1 MTKMNEN
8 EIKNFLMQGTLTGK
22 LATISEDGRPHVAPI
37 WFVLD
42 GNDLILTTHCE
53 SVKAKNMLRDPRI
66 AICVDDQTPLFSFV
80 TIFGIAST
88 DKNSIDLLKWTIK
101 IAERYMG
108 KDKANDYGK
117 RNSTEEELVVRIKPT
132 KIIAEKEV
140 AAWE

>member
-1 MTKMNEN
+1 MARMTEN

-22 LATISEDGRPHVAPI
+22 LATVSEDGRPHVAPI
-37 WFVLD
+37 WFGLD
-42 GNDLILTTHCE
+42 GNDLILTTNYE
-53 SVKAKNMLRDPRI
+53 SVKAKNMLRDPRV

-80 TIFGIAST
+80 TIFGVASIY
-88 DKNSIDLLKWTIK
+88 KNSIDLLKWATK

-140 AAWE
+140 AAWQ